1 MRKTSSVN
9 QIAIF
14 ERVIYVLKT
23 IQNTPI
29 ATTSELREKALQ
41 DLSLRSTQRYL
52 KGLEQAGYVKR
63 VLENGWWRGDA
74 RYFLTDKARQLF
86 EVSA

>member
-14 ERVIYVLKT
+14 ERVISVLKT
-23 IQNTPI
+23 VQVTPV

-41 DLSLRSTQRYL
+41 DLSLRSAQRYL
-52 KGLEQAGYVKR
+52 KELEQAGYISKK
-63 VLENGWWRGDA
+63 LDTGWGHGDA
-74 RYFLTDKARQLF
+74 RFFLTDKSKQMFGVAL
-86 EVSA
+86 